1 MFGFCALRFRSITF
15 AWFADFVVLRLS
27 GFGWWIWCGAGFA
40 CEVGLVVLI
49 CLLAFYVCG
58 WVMFVVLWIRLS
70 VIYWLVACVWGG
82 FAV

>member
-1 MFGFCALRFRSITF
+1 M
-15 AWFADFVVLRLS
+15 
-27 GFGWWIWCGAGFA
+27 GAGFV

-70 VIYWLVACVWGG
+70 VIYWFGGLRLGWVCDLVRCLRIVIRLRLVFGLVLLFCLLLYCLVDCG
-82 FAV
+82 